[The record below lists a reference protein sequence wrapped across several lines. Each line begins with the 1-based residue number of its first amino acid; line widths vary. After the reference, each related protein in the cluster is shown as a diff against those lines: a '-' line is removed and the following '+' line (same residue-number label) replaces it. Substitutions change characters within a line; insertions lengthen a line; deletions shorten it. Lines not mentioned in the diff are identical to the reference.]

1 MIDKYTGK
9 FTLSRADFQNMGLL
23 SSILFLFVFMT
34 RMQGLVANGP
44 CAFVCAPERA
54 NSILGGPLG
63 WFL

>member
-1 MIDKYTGK
+1 
-9 FTLSRADFQNMGLL
+9 MGLL